1 MLSSQMQSIASQ
13 CRSSKVAVE
22 DALKSLASTNLFVP
36 TMLSRSSLKVQI
48 DVIVDEVRKTAK
60 AEQEQSQRLI
70 MFVNHQ
76 NQLVSAVGS
85 NFLYRINDEYAP
97 EYSIVR

>member
-36 TMLSRSSLKVQI
+36 TMLSRSSLKFQI

-60 AEQEQSQRLI
+60 AEQEQSRRLI
-70 MFVNHQ
+70 MFVNQQ

-85 NFLYRINDEYAP
+85 NFLYRVNSATVTQYLIM
-97 EYSIVR
+97 R